1 LNLLST
7 AFLFLGQILVASKAL
22 KISFLVKEET
32 YADQNKGTKSPFLIG
47 RMPRDWWVWL
57 VRFLEY

>member
-7 AFLFLGQILVASKAL
+7 VFLFLSQILVASKAL

-32 YADQNKGTKSPFLIG
+32 YAD
-47 RMPRDWWVWL
+47 
-57 VRFLEY
+57 